1 MSVLKRGAGALLAS
15 LLLAALPFT
24 AEAAESTDRKSVV

>member
-24 AEAAESTDRKSVV
+24 EIGRAHV